1 MKLASRFSY
10 RSPVLRSDHPLS
22 DDQIRTVAPSIFAET
37 PHESRSQRYSYIPTA
52 AVLTELRNEGFQ
64 PFMVCQTRVRHEDR
78 RDYTKHMLRLR
89 HESQING
96 TEANEIILLN
106 SHDGTSS
113 YQMLAGMFRFVC
125 QNGLVCGDTFADV
138 RVPHKG
144 NVTDHVIEGAY
155 EVLQGFEQVQH
166 SRDAMGAITLDD
178 GEAEVFARSAL
189 TLKYD
194 DPGKTLPITESQVLR
209 PRRFDDNRLDLWSTF
224 NRVQE
229 NLVKGGLT
237 GRTANGRQ
245 QRTRPVQGIDQNVRL
260 NRALWLL
267 ALALLLNR
275 QFRGADRTT
284 DVLSFP
290 LWDPDEELPD
300 GMAALLGDLVVCP
313 ANNEEVIRTLA
324 YCYAHDIPVTPRGA
338 GTGRARCS
346 PRRRTTP
353 SAARTCARASTCSP
367 SCPTSGARR

>member
-1 MKLASRFSY
+1 MQLASRFACC
-10 RSPVLRSDHPLS
+10 SPVLRSNQPLS
-22 DDQIRTVAPSIFAET
+22 DDQIRTVAPSIFADT
-37 PHESRSQRYSYIPTA
+37 PHESRSERYSYISTA
-52 AVLTELRNEGFQ
+52 AVLAELRKEGFQ
-64 PFMVCQTRVRHEDR
+64 PFMVCQTRVRQEDH

-89 HESQING
+89 HASQING

-144 NVTDHVIEGAY
+144 NVTDDVIEGAY
-155 EVLQGFEQVQH
+155 EVLHGFEQMQD
-166 SRDAMGAITLDD
+166 SRDAMRAITLDD

-189 TLKYD
+189 VLKYD
-194 DPGKTLPITESQVLR
+194 EPGKTLPITESQILR
-209 PRRFDDNRLDLWSTF
+209 PRRFDDNHADLWSTF

-237 GRTANGRQ
+237 GRSANGRQ

-267 ALALLLNR
+267 AEGLR
-275 QFRGADRTT
+275 QLKA
-284 DVLSFP
+284 
-290 LWDPDEELPD
+290 
-300 GMAALLGDLVVCP
+300 
-313 ANNEEVIRTLA
+313 
-324 YCYAHDIPVTPRGA
+324 
-338 GTGRARCS
+338 
-346 PRRRTTP
+346 
-353 SAARTCARASTCSP
+353 
-367 SCPTSGARR
+367 